1 MFYAVPLYTKSLII
15 LAASDQYR
23 YWHITTCLW
32 ILCIIRLP
40 VGDAVDHDAM
50 ISVAITGEGI
60 GSILKAGRTIRAA
73 MSTIADTCAA
83 ARNLTADI
91 TSDMG
96 AVRNIGVVALTS
108 KPKQISVGDLV
119 ALGVHE
125 NHIMADILRI
135 EGTCEP
141 TDLSAEVE
149 SIIGAVNTIKDVL
162 INPRPL

>member
-1 MFYAVPLYTKSLII
+1 
-15 LAASDQYR
+15 
-23 YWHITTCLW
+23 
-32 ILCIIRLP
+32 
-40 VGDAVDHDAM
+40 M

-60 GSILKAGRTIRAA
+60 GSILKAGWTIRAA
-73 MSTIADTCAA
+73 MSTIADTSAA

-91 TSDMG
+91 TSYIG
-96 AVRNIGVVALTS
+96 AVRNIGEVALVTR
-108 KPKQISVGDLV
+108 QISVGDLV
-119 ALGVHE
+119 ALGVRE